1 MKKITFNLSLN
12 SKKIILKLFLILFL
26 SIIFSFKAFSLPQ
39 VLILKNSFNS
49 GGYTYHVF
57 DVYDGQIY
65 RGIRITYTG
74 PNGEGGLWRNYYHW
88 KRIFQNII
96 ENEKN
101 FSEIDI
107 KILISN
113 DNLTLRKNR
122 IYNNDLFVQVLNYNG
137 KQLSITVSISAADE
151 HNIYNLNLPSG
162 IYFINLF
169 CQNDRQV
176 IKFIQN

>member
-74 PNGEGGLWRNYYHW
+74 QMEKVDYGE
-88 KRIFQNII
+88 II
-96 ENEKN
+96 IIGKEY
-101 FSEIDI
+101 F
-107 KILISN
+107 KI
-113 DNLTLRKNR
+113 
-122 IYNNDLFVQVLNYNG
+122 
-137 KQLSITVSISAADE
+137 
-151 HNIYNLNLPSG
+151 
-162 IYFINLF
+162 
-169 CQNDRQV
+169 
-176 IKFIQN
+176 

>member
-1 MKKITFNLSLN
+1 MLNHFDNYKLKILN
-12 SKKIILKLFLILFL
+12 LFLILL
-26 SIIFSFKAFSLPQ
+26 LGIMFSFKAFSLPQ
-39 VLILKNSFNS
+39 VLILKDSFNS

-65 RGIRITYTG
+65 RGTRITYTG

-96 ENEKN
+96 ENENK
-101 FSEIDI
+101 FSDIDI

-113 DNLTLRKNR
+113 DNLTLIKNR
-122 IYNNDLFVQVLNYNG
+122 NYDYDLFVEVINYNG
-137 KQLSITVSISAADE
+137 KQLSNTIFNSTADE
-151 HNIYNLNLPSG
+151 HSIYNLNLPSG
-162 IYFINLF
+162 VYFINLF
-169 CQNDRQV
+169 YQNDRQV